1 MKLSEV
7 TVANAIGQAKEDAED
22 TDIFSDFAVFLEA
35 AKGFILSYTGLT
47 LEQADAKP
55 ELTIALFVLIN
66 EMHDNRSYTVK
77 EDKINPAVK
86 TILEMHSV
94 SLL

>member
-1 MKLSEV
+1 MKISDV
-7 TVANAIGQAKEDAED
+7 TAEIAIGKAKEDA
-22 TDIFSDFAVFLEA
+22 TDADIINDFTVFLEA

-47 LEQADAKP
+47 LEQADTKAD
-55 ELTIALFVLIN
+55 LTVALFVLIN

-86 TILEMHSV
+86 TILEMHTV
-94 SLL
+94 NLL